1 MHGSA
6 KGGPIDTDALLT
18 ANSDQLVPSQK
29 AVKTYC
35 AAQLGAA
42 ITSLTGEVVA
52 AGGGA
57 AAATIANDS
66 ITNAKMAN
74 NAIDTAEI
82 VADAVT
88 NVKLANMANGTIKG
102 RATAGTGDP
111 EDLTIDQLTNIQA
124 YVLKR
129 AFLVG

>member
-6 KGGPIDTDALLT
+6 HGIPIDTDGTLV

-29 AVKTYC
+29 AVRTYAT
-35 AAQLGAA
+35 AALGSA
-42 ITSLTGEVVA
+42 ITSLTGEVTA

-57 AAATIANDS
+57 AAATIANNA
-66 ITNAKMAN
+66 ITNAKMAD

-124 YVLKR
+124 YVLR
-129 AFLVG
+129 RVFLVG